1 MTFPW
6 FWLLVVGWMTLSPG
20 VHARAVTPV
29 HADSIRVP
37 ILVYHSIAKHRAGQ
51 DGEQRELDVDTTV
64 FRTQMS
70 YLANHGYQVI
80 SFPSLVD
87 ALQHGTAVPPRS
99 VVITFDDGWET
110 QYSIAL
116 PVLRQLHFTA
126 TFFIFSQPIGVDR
139 GYMTW
144 PQIMEL
150 QAAGMTIAAHSRTHP
165 KLTLPTVS
173 LASEVAGS
181 RADIQRE
188 IGVAPDI
195 FAYPYGIWDD
205 RVAAAVRSAGFQAAR
220 ALSGGEWNS
229 SSSLFA
235 LHSVLATDNMQL
247 FERALGP

>member
-1 MTFPW
+1 MIFPW
-6 FWLLVVGWMTLSPG
+6 FWLLIVGWMTVSPG
-20 VHARAVTPV
+20 VHARAMPPV
-29 HADSIRVP
+29 HADSVRVP

-64 FRTQMS
+64 FRDQMS
-70 YLANHGYQVI
+70 YLASHGYQVI
-80 SFPSLVD
+80 SFPTLVD

-99 VVITFDDGWET
+99 VVITFDDGWES
-110 QYSIAL
+110 QYSVAL

-144 PQIMEL
+144 PQIKEL